1 MTHTNVRSVVCVLSP
16 SSVVPVIGVSDNFIV
31 VGKGFAGAKPKK
43 LLIGLSA
50 PAAGTLS
57 VQAYYK
63 RAGVTSAIFGA
74 PIGMDTTADFIS
86 SSAVNNVTLIEGD
99 ILTFELVT
107 FTGLARGVSVT
118 LDLAG

>member
-16 SSVVPVIGVSDNFIV
+16 SSVAPVVGVSDNFMV

-43 LLIGLSA
+43 LHIGVLT

-57 VQAYYK
+57 VQVYYK
-63 RAGVTSAIFGA
+63 RAGVVNALFGA
-74 PIGMDTTADFIS
+74 PIGMDTTAEFIS
-86 SSAVNNVTLIEGD
+86 ASTATSMPLIEGD
-99 ILTFELVT
+99 ILTFELVS
-107 FTGLARGVSVT
+107 FTGTARGISIT